1 MLSFS
6 LPLQPGATRR
16 LGIVARLRG
25 RRRGARPGT
34 RRPLG
39 LLSFSRPS
47 SQSPPGCTGIAA
59 RMRRPC
65 REELARDK
73 TAANG
78 REFLCARTTLSATA
92 EKNHAL
98 GGVREPRR
106 RRGARPEGAAP
117 PRSSYGREFL
127 CTEDASSATAENS
140 CAHGRRSRSVDHLVL
155 RAPAECLRDGPRSFG
170 TGNRDGPRG
179 LAPRP
184 APTPAQRR
192 PRREAGGDGR
202 ARGRAGAWGRAY
214 SASGATTGSALT
226 RSEPRP

>member
-47 SQSPPGCTGIAA
+47 SKPPPCCTGIAA

-78 REFLCARTTLSATA
+78 RKFLCARTTLSATA

-98 GGVREPRR
+98 GGCGSPGGGGERAQRAPR
-106 RRGARPEGAAP
+106 P
-117 PRSSYGREFL
+117 PRSSYGRVFL
-127 CTEDASSATAENS
+127 CTEEASSATAENS

-155 RAPAECLRDGPRSFG
+155 RAPAECLRDAPRSFG
-170 TGNRDGPRG
+170 PGNRDGPRG
-179 LAPRP
+179 LAPPRANP
-184 APTPAQRR
+184 GTKTP
-192 PRREAGGDGR
+192 P
-202 ARGRAGAWGRAY
+202 ARGRGRREGTRSGRHAVGRAPGDGPTPPR
-214 SASGATTGSALT
+214 A
-226 RSEPRP
+226 PRPGRR